1 MLRLLRDVPPFSPM
15 LRPAWVYGF
24 FACLM
29 AMACILLTPPGQ
41 SPDERN
47 HLARV
52 LQISQGG
59 FVGLKNGAKEAG
71 GYLPA
76 NFPTEAEMLNSLR
89 FNPDAKVPMPEL
101 LALSQRHWSHEKSWT
116 AFGNT
121 VIYAPIAYLPGAA
134 TSFVARQGRATII
147 QTSYAVRAANA
158 LSTILLCALGIAIA
172 RRGMLYLAVIS
183 SLPMVMALGASC
195 SQDGVII
202 GLAVLT
208 VALLTRLDEAT
219 PGSTRLWVVVAV
231 LFSVLTVSKPPL
243 LLCSLI
249 PLGFARPARAWL
261 RALPLISSVAT
272 FLFWQKFGLDPTK
285 IPFRDGSGVSDSGQV
300 HWVLT
305 HPQLLPALA
314 YHTLQQ
320 NIGHNIHEFM
330 GVLGWL
336 DTLFPNW
343 FYCLVAGVIGV
354 VLALSGYPA
363 LGDRELRQSSPVSAL
378 AIFSMALAT
387 GGVFFS
393 IYVIWTPVGAPVIDG
408 VQGRYFL
415 PIAPFLALVFPKVR
429 VEGQAASSMRV
440 HQIAMLGLV
449 LFLALDMVTLTCVL
463 ASRYWLA

>member
-1 MLRLLRDVPPFSPM
+1 
-15 LRPAWVYGF
+15 
-24 FACLM
+24 M
-29 AMACILLTPPGQ
+29 AMACVLLTPPGQ

-52 LQISQGG
+52 VQISQGG

-89 FNPDAKVPMPEL
+89 FNPKAKVPMPEL
-101 LALSQRHWSHEKSWT
+101 LALSQRHWSRERSWT
-116 AFGNT
+116 SFGNT

-134 TSFVARQGRATII
+134 TSFVARHGRATII
-147 QTSYAVRAANA
+147 QTSYAVRTVNA
-158 LSTILLCALGIAIA
+158 LCTVLLCTLGIAIA
-172 RRGMLYLAVIS
+172 RRGTLYLGVIS

-202 GLAVLT
+202 GLSVLT
-208 VALLTRLDEAT
+208 AALLTRLDERKL
-219 PGSTRLWVVVAV
+219 GSTHLWVVIAI

-261 RALPLISSVAT
+261 GALPLISSIAA
-272 FLFWQKFGLDPTK
+272 FLCWQKFGLDPAK
-285 IPFRDGSGVSDSGQV
+285 IVFRDGSGVSDSGQV

-314 YHTLQQ
+314 YHTLRQ
-320 NIGHNIHEFM
+320 NIGHNIHEFL

-336 DTLFPNW
+336 DTLFPSW
-343 FYCLVAGVIGV
+343 FYNLIAGVIGAA
-354 VLALSGYPA
+354 LAFSGYPA
-363 LGDRELRQSSPVSAL
+363 IRERELRQARPVVAL
-378 AIFSMALAT
+378 TVISMALAT

-415 PIAPFLALVFPKVR
+415 PIAPFLALVFPKLAVACR
-429 VEGQAASSMRV
+429 VSSSLRV
-440 HQIAMLGLV
+440 HQMAMLALG